1 MRAAVPL
8 AMLAALSCGSRGR
21 GATAEAG
28 ELRVTHA
35 VGWGMPDDRVAT
47 VGFRLENRGKA
58 ADTLTS
64 AISSAATVTM
74 HDVVASGKMR
84 RMVTID
90 RVAVPPG
97 TMMTFGAGRQHLML
111 ANVAAEVFT
120 RDTIPLELRFS
131 SGERMHLSVPVLR
144 VTEAIEEL
152 EK

>member
-1 MRAAVPL
+1 VPL
-8 AMLAALSCGSRGR
+8 AVLAALACGSHGR

-35 VGWGMPDDRVAT
+35 VGWGMPDDGVAT
-47 VGFRLENRGKA
+47 VGFRLENRGRR

-64 AISSAATVTM
+64 ATSSAATVTM
-74 HDVVASGKMR
+74 HDVVPSGKLR
-84 RMVTID
+84 RMVAID

-97 TMMTFGAGRQHLML
+97 TTMTFGTGRQHLML
-111 ANVAAEVFT
+111 ADVAAEVFA

-131 SGERMHLSVPVLR
+131 GGERMRLSVPVLR

-152 EK
+152 EQ